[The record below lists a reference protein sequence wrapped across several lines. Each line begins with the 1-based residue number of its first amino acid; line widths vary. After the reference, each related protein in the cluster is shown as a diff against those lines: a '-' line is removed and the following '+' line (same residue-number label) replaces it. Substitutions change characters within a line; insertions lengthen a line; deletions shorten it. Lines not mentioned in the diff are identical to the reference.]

1 MQRGYP
7 DARRARGT
15 LGLAPYF
22 PERNG
27 PSCTS
32 GLASVPSV
40 DGTSKRSVCP
50 CDLAIL
56 CRRSAVRVGNRD
68 RGLEPRLDEL
78 VEHADDPVEL
88 DLGEVF
94 ERHAANEVNVLVLT
108 E

>member
-1 MQRGYP
+1 M
-7 DARRARGT
+7 
-15 LGLAPYF
+15 
-22 PERNG
+22 
-27 PSCTS
+27 
-32 GLASVPSV
+32 
-40 DGTSKRSVCP
+40 
-50 CDLAIL
+50 
-56 CRRSAVRVGNRD
+56 RVGNRD